1 MSYNRTLYDP
11 CEASLK
17 VKESMDVGKYSL
29 NTPVVCGNCFQGNP
43 RIIDQKTGVSMNSG
57 VEWRFYA
64 GPVDVES
71 ELRNINKPA
80 SRCPSHKYNPS
91 CEGATCSNQGHPC
104 GQGVVVGCKNQNDPL
119 RKPWTRAQDNNLVD
133 FPKMLF
139 PN

>member
-17 VKESMDVGKYSL
+17 VKESMGVGKYSL

-71 ELRNINKPA
+71 EFEDY
-80 SRCPSHKYNPS
+80 S
-91 CEGATCSNQGHPC
+91 
-104 GQGVVVGCKNQNDPL
+104 
-119 RKPWTRAQDNNLVD
+119 
-133 FPKMLF
+133 
-139 PN
+139 